1 MEKKKL
7 VLTLIILSCSSK
19 FIFSCFCFTSSL
31 KGCLNMILMIQIYQI
46 NVRLIYKI
54 FLDDGD
60 AENSPKLSF
69 KAYINNSLVCLDDL
83 KDAIACKL
91 DMYFIY
97 ERLNIKS
104 IKEELLNQR
113 LSEDNVYENSIQCYQ
128 LRFNIAQCNPYFCK
142 FEDLDGS
149 KDFMKINKRELI
161 KPFAL

>member
-1 MEKKKL
+1 
-7 VLTLIILSCSSK
+7 
-19 FIFSCFCFTSSL
+19 
-31 KGCLNMILMIQIYQI
+31 MIQIYQI